1 MLKIEIEGI
10 EDRIVRITPNSSRLG
25 DAIISKDGESLY
37 YFSAFEGSPDLWKMD
52 LRKHETKLLSKG
64 GSGNLQMDKDAEGIL
79 KVIEEYEGVLPF
91 DDRVSPAIIQ
101 REFGLSKNAFK
112 RAVGHLM
119 KEGKVEIRDRRIYL
133 L

>member
-1 MLKIEIEGI
+1 MQARIYETSENFGI
-10 EDRIVRITPNSSRLG
+10 FAAVDDRYSALIPKQEAAGTFRIGETADARVTSVRPDGRLN
-25 DAIISKDGESLY
+25 
-37 YFSAFEGSPDLWKMD
+37 
-52 LRKHETKLLSKG
+52 LSVREKAY
-64 GSGNLQMDKDAEGIL
+64 LQMDKDAEGIL

-91 DDRVSPAIIQ
+91 DDRVSPEIIQ